1 MLQERTPGAPV
12 SRLGQTGVDGL
23 ESAAALWTNIVSNR
37 ERMPAG
43 ERGQRLRGMAQRLRE
58 AGRRDLG
65 DAPLVRAVLAGLG
78 PQRSVADLG
87 AGPGRYTRVLARQD
101 CRVWAVEPS
110 EDMRRYLQEDLAGED
125 PATAAR
131 VQVVAGAWPDVAA
144 QVPPVEVALASL
156 VIHFCPDATGFIA
169 AMERL
174 ATRRCVL
181 SIRVGQ
187 MQPLIEVLWPQFH
200 PDRPLPA
207 QPVFAHL
214 YNVLLE
220 QGIVADVA
228 VHAATGAGP
237 AGMRYADQD
246 EAVQQLGRALQLTS
260 AEEHARLAAALEGLL
275 CKDGDTWRSVQPP
288 PREAVVSW
296 RPGDRVSPRA
306 ASTA

>member
-1 MLQERTPGAPV
+1 MV
-12 SRLGQTGVDGL
+12 
-23 ESAAALWTNIVSNR
+23 NNR
-37 ERMPAG
+37 ERMPVG
-43 ERGQRLRGMAQRLRE
+43 ERGQRFRGMAQRLRE
-58 AGRRDLG
+58 SGRRDLR
-65 DAPLVRAVLAGLG
+65 DAPVVRAVLDALG
-78 PQRSVADLG
+78 PERSVADLG
-87 AGPGRYTRVLARQD
+87 AGPGRYTRVLARQN

-110 EDMRRYLQEDLAGED
+110 EDMRGYLQEDLAGED

-131 VQVVAGAWPDVAA
+131 VRVVAGAWPDAA
-144 QVPPVEVALASL
+144 DQVPPVEVALASL
-156 VIHFCPDATGFIA
+156 VIHFCPDAKGFIA
-169 AMERL
+169 AMERI

-207 QPVFAHL
+207 QPVFGHL

-228 VHAATGAGP
+228 LHAAASAGP
-237 AGMRYADQD
+237 AGMRYADRD

-260 AEEHARLAAALEGLL
+260 PEEHARLAEALEGLL
-275 CKDGDTWRSVQPP
+275 RKDGDTWRSVPPP

-296 RPGDRVSPRA
+296 RPGDRVSSRA
-306 ASTA
+306 GSTI